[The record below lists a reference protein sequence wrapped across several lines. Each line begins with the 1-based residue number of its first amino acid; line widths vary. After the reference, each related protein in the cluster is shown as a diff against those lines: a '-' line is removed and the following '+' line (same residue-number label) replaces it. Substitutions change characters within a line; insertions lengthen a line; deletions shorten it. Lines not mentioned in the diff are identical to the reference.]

1 MNTSK
6 FHSQPPASALKYVSY
21 QIFSELLIVDEMAMP
36 SVRSLR
42 AKSSVPTL
50 RLSEPAVSVSAAP
63 SKEQPTRRHAVG
75 PKIRVT
81 QVLTTEP
88 KPFPERQEKSV
99 VGTFI
104 LFKTASPYSTLKP
117 FGHQQVPYR
126 CSSPRSSGI
135 LSPRCPRLNSKSSK
149 W

>member
-1 MNTSK
+1 MNASK

-63 SKEQPTRRHAVG
+63 SKEHPTRRHAIDS
-75 PKIRVT
+75 KTRVAH
-81 QVLTTEP
+81 VLTAEP
-88 KPFPERQEKSV
+88 KPFPEPQEKSV
-99 VGTFI
+99 VGKLI
-104 LFKTASPYSTLKP
+104 LFKTVSIHSTLKP
-117 FGHQQVPYR
+117 FVHQQV
-126 CSSPRSSGI
+126 S
-135 LSPRCPRLNSKSSK
+135 
-149 W
+149 